1 MIIGLA
7 GYARSG
13 KDTVA
18 GILVQHGFRRT
29 AFADPL
35 RSILFDLNPC
45 IDFLGHKASLSDAV
59 QLYGWEQCKES
70 PEVRRMFQALGDTC
84 RKNLG
89 ADVLV
94 LSVVTRI
101 KDNLAQDWV
110 VSDVRLPQEADALRS
125 LGGVVWRVA
134 RPGVGPVNGH
144 RTEAAVDSIHP
155 DAVIDNDD
163 DIPALTAKVLA
174 QLASTQAV
182 AI

>member
-18 GILVQHGFRRT
+18 GILVEHGFQRT

-35 RSILFDLNPC
+35 REMLVELDPTVSSWPGKTRLHEVIEE
-45 IDFLGHKASLSDAV
+45 
-59 QLYGWEQCKES
+59 YGWERCKDS
-70 PEVRRMFQALGDTC
+70 PEIRRMLQLLGDNL
-84 RKNLG
+84 RRNLG
-89 ADVLV
+89 SNALIMP
-94 LSVVTRI
+94 VVTLI
-101 KDNLAQDWV
+101 DSDDAQDWV
-110 VSDVRLPQEADALRS
+110 VSDVRLPAEADALRS

-155 DAVIDNDD
+155 DAVIDNDAG
-163 DIPALTAKVLA
+163 IPALTAKVLA

>member
-1 MIIGLA
+1 LIIGLA

-35 RSILFDLNPC
+35 RSILFDLDPL
-45 IDFLGHKASLSDAV
+45 IDFLGHKASLSNAV

-125 LGGVVWRVA
+125 LGGVVWRIA